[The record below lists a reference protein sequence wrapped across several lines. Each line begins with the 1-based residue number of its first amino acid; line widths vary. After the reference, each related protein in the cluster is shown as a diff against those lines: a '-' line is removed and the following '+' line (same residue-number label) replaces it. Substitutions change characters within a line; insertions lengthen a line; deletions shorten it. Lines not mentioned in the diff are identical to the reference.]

1 MILVLIS
8 WILIFYFFLSFGISF
23 SNILKLKVEN
33 SILNALVG
41 MIAQLLFLT
50 TAAFFTNLGL
60 EIFLLNLVISSFLTF
75 YFKEDFRRNWSSIL
89 SDFRAFSVTTK
100 ILFYIILVSS
110 AYKCAQIPFILDNE
124 SYYIQTIKWL
134 NEHGFVKG
142 LANLNIAFGQ
152 TSGWH
157 ILQSGLNFNFISN
170 RFNDLNG
177 FLLVVCAFYFLSI
190 FNENYKIN
198 KTYHWSIF
206 ILVYNVLTFQFIN
219 SPSPDLPIFL
229 LGQLIF
235 IQFLK
240 KELSSSDIKMTVLLF
255 MFLCFIKIT
264 IAPIGLLI
272 FYIIYKQKKQMLF
285 FLISVSIFGILWV
298 SKNIIL
304 TGFPFYSFS
313 FLPYDCDWIV
323 PKKLMENI
331 IFMIQNHEFLGINN
345 LQNLTVFEKFKIW
358 MNFGGINGIFNKGI
372 IVLLLVF
379 PFLKLFRNYL
389 QYKILYV
396 CILMHFITIYFISP
410 QFRFF
415 LIDFIF
421 LASVTLAQIV
431 IFLKLKIKQLEL
443 LLLIPIITPIFLIYF
458 IDLKSLTENKYNQQA
473 EKVSWQQI
481 YLPAQ
486 NSKFYDLK
494 FETINLGNLEFN
506 SPKNTTFIYATA
518 DGKLPCVN
526 KNQIEYY
533 QKKLQIMP
541 QLRTKNLGDG
551 FISKNISH

>member
-8 WILIFYFFLSFGISF
+8 WILIFYFFLSFGIGF

-41 MIAQLLFLT
+41 MVAQLLFLT

-272 FYIIYKQKKQMLF
+272 FYLIYKQKKQKLF
-285 FLISVSIFGILWV
+285 FLISSLIFGVLWIL
-298 SKNIIL
+298 KNPKSIIL
-304 TGFPFYSFS
+304 
-313 FLPYDCDWIV
+313 
-323 PKKLMENI
+323 
-331 IFMIQNHEFLGINN
+331 
-345 LQNLTVFEKFKIW
+345 
-358 MNFGGINGIFNKGI
+358 
-372 IVLLLVF
+372 
-379 PFLKLFRNYL
+379 YL
-389 QYKILYV
+389 I
-396 CILMHFITIYFISP
+396 
-410 QFRFF
+410 
-415 LIDFIF
+415 
-421 LASVTLAQIV
+421 
-431 IFLKLKIKQLEL
+431 
-443 LLLIPIITPIFLIYF
+443 
-458 IDLKSLTENKYNQQA
+458 
-473 EKVSWQQI
+473 
-481 YLPAQ
+481 
-486 NSKFYDLK
+486 
-494 FETINLGNLEFN
+494 
-506 SPKNTTFIYATA
+506 
-518 DGKLPCVN
+518 
-526 KNQIEYY
+526 
-533 QKKLQIMP
+533 
-541 QLRTKNLGDG
+541 
-551 FISKNISH
+551 

>member
-1 MILVLIS
+1 MS
-8 WILIFYFFLSFGISF
+8 
-23 SNILKLKVEN
+23 
-33 SILNALVG
+33 
-41 MIAQLLFLT
+41 
-50 TAAFFTNLGL
+50 
-60 EIFLLNLVISSFLTF
+60 
-75 YFKEDFRRNWSSIL
+75 
-89 SDFRAFSVTTK
+89 
-100 ILFYIILVSS
+100 
-110 AYKCAQIPFILDNE
+110 
-124 SYYIQTIKWL
+124 
-134 NEHGFVKG
+134 
-142 LANLNIAFGQ
+142 
-152 TSGWH
+152 
-157 ILQSGLNFNFISN
+157 
-170 RFNDLNG
+170 
-177 FLLVVCAFYFLSI
+177 
-190 FNENYKIN
+190 
-198 KTYHWSIF
+198 
-206 ILVYNVLTFQFIN
+206 
-219 SPSPDLPIFL
+219 
-229 LGQLIF
+229 
-235 IQFLK
+235 
-240 KELSSSDIKMTVLLF
+240 
-255 MFLCFIKIT
+255 
-264 IAPIGLLI
+264 
-272 FYIIYKQKKQMLF
+272 
-285 FLISVSIFGILWV
+285 
-298 SKNIIL
+298 
-304 TGFPFYSFS
+304 
-313 FLPYDCDWIV
+313 
-323 PKKLMENI
+323 
-331 IFMIQNHEFLGINN
+331 
-345 LQNLTVFEKFKIW
+345 
-358 MNFGGINGIFNKGI
+358 FGGINGIFNKGI

-379 PFLKLFRNYL
+379 PFLNLFRNYL
-389 QYKILYV
+389 QYRILYI

-421 LASVTLAQIV
+421 LASVTLAEIV